1 MDTSKLIQLGITAA
15 AVWAAWKYGN
25 GFVKTAAAGVAGY
38 VVANQVPLV
47 RDGVNTRLVA

>member
-1 MDTSKLIQLGITAA
+1 MDTQKLLTMAITAG

-38 VVANQVPLV
+38 VVANQVPFV
-47 RDGVNTRLVA
+47 RDGIKTQLVA